1 MNEKDRCIVNI
12 YALAKKKNMLI
23 RDLEKSCDVSVGYL
37 ARLRQDKK
45 QSLPGSE
52 FLFRAAALLGTNVD
66 SLMYFDFNLAS
77 ETDLYLHSFLKKLL
91 LDSLKQR
98 IVWTPDSDCVPSP
111 VVLESE
117 VSFPS
122 HPLLAL
128 DPVLLQQGKSKE
140 YYYSPYHPAARD
152 LFPSAAWRTSLSE
165 DTLVFMTRVSPM
177 SDRDSDSP
185 EETANEI
192 ELYLYSNSAKAL
204 SPLCHADPQQPGLLY
219 HDLSE
224 LYETVSELL
233 NRNALD
239 QFAISAIDAYL
250 ADDQSADL

>member
-1 MNEKDRCIVNI
+1 MTEKDRCITNI
-12 YALAKKKNMLI
+12 YFLAKKKNILI

-66 SLMYFDFNLAS
+66 ALMNFNFNLAS
-77 ETDLYLHSFLKKLL
+77 ETDLYLHSFLTKLL
-91 LDSLKQR
+91 LDSLKQK

-117 VSFPS
+117 IRFPD
-122 HPLLAL
+122 HPLLSL

-140 YYYSPYHPAARD
+140 YYLSPFHPAAHD
-152 LFPSAAWRTSLSE
+152 LVPRAAWRASIS
-165 DTLVFMTRVSPM
+165 
-177 SDRDSDSP
+177 
-185 EETANEI
+185 EETQVLMTCVAPMGGGDADCQNDAANEI
-192 ELYLYSNSAKAL
+192 ELYLYGASEHAL
-204 SPLCHADPQQPGLLY
+204 SPLCHADPRQPGLLY
-219 HDLSE
+219 HDLSD
-224 LYETVSELL
+224 LYETVTELL

-239 QFAISAIDAYL
+239 QFAISAIDAYM
-250 ADDQSADL
+250 ADDKSADV

>member
-1 MNEKDRCIVNI
+1 MTEKDRCIANI
-12 YALAKKKNMLI
+12 YALAKKKNILI

-77 ETDLYLHSFLKKLL
+77 ETDLYLHSFLTKLL
-91 LDSLKQR
+91 LDSLKQK

-117 VSFPS
+117 VKFPD

-140 YYYSPYHPAARD
+140 YYYSPFHPAAYD
-152 LFPSAAWRTSLSE
+152 LTPRAAWRTSLSAE
-165 DTLVFMTRVSPM
+165 TLVFMTCVERI
-177 SDRDSDSP
+177 SDGDTDAP
-185 EETANEI
+185 EDAVNEI
-192 ELYLYSNSAKAL
+192 ELYLYNTAAKAL

-239 QFAISAIDAYL
+239 QYAISAIDAYL
-250 ADDQSADL
+250 ADDKSADL